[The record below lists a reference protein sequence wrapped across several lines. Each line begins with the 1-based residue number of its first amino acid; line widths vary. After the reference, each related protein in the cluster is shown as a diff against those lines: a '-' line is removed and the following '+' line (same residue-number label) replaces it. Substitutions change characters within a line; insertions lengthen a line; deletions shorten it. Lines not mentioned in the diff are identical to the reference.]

1 MASYQVLSGVLNIR
15 LIFLSRK
22 NFAQCSYLPALIYY
36 PIFFLKSIKKLSTCG
51 RLQIN
56 MQSPLCGMRG
66 YTRITNSLQVYYII
80 VFQIVNQLTLIY
92 TYITIIGK
100 TINVRYLKNRQSRYD
115 NEIA

>member
-1 MASYQVLSGVLNIR
+1 
-15 LIFLSRK
+15 
-22 NFAQCSYLPALIYY
+22 
-36 PIFFLKSIKKLSTCG
+36 
-51 RLQIN
+51 
-56 MQSPLCGMRG
+56 MRG